1 MNYGKEMLKQFDGL
15 PERCKELIFEEI
27 NKRLVSL
34 DFEEIGKIC
43 NELIETQELL
53 DYCESPIEE
62 LFYIAFAIFRTSQ
75 TIFCDIDPQHEVE
88 CGEKDYRADFCI
100 SFSECWGSQRF
111 KPINDI
117 MLLIECD
124 GHEFHEKTKEQ
135 VAHDN
140 ERDLALKTAG
150 YDVLHFSGSQI
161 YKDPMGCVEKAVN
174 YYKKITI
181 GVEKK
186 YEISNI

>member
-1 MNYGKEMLKQFDGL
+1 MKYGKEILEKFDAL

-27 NKRLVSL
+27 YKRSASL
-34 DFEEIGKIC
+34 NFEEIGKIC
-43 NELIETQELL
+43 NELIDAQEFI

-62 LFYIAFAIFRTSQ
+62 LFYIAFTIYSSNQ
-75 TIFCDIDPQHEVE
+75 TIFCNIDPQHEVE
-88 CGEKDYRADFCI
+88 CGDKDYRSDFCLY
-100 SFSECWGSQRF
+100 FSEHWDSQRF

-117 MLLIECD
+117 ILLIECD